1 MYEDK
6 RFIGKKV
13 RWSSVFLKLLL
24 LILILTLVWFIIY
37 HKKTTVKKSPKGND
51 MTENLKYFKDNAK
64 KYFTDDK
71 LPIYNN
77 SKVKVTLDE
86 IIKEKGIKPIIDKN
100 GEACSIYS
108 SYAQVTKV
116 NDENYTLKVYLKCKN
131 EADSILTT
139 IKKSNKNNKNNNK
152 VNNNNDDKKNNASK
166 DDNKSSNGS
175 KNQNSNSNT
184 SSNKS
189 NSSKSSSSSSKSSSK
204 SSSSSSKSSS
214 GSSSSSSSSSS
225 STVTIVDTTKPTQ
238 VLDYILYKHARY
250 GEWTT
255 DELKD
260 NYQVSSMRIKYYKY
274 CTGNDYENCP
284 VFAKVPEYMDQINS
298 LLKQGYEEI
307 LVRTETITIYRTAD
321 CIWSKEKSVD
331 GYEYTGTYKEVYKT
345 I

>member
-189 NSSKSSSSSSKSSSK
+189 NSSKSSSSSS
-204 SSSSSSKSSS
+204 
-214 GSSSSSSSSSS
+214 